1 MFKDHCGEY
10 IISSIL
16 ILNQYK
22 TKLEIQYTNNKKEYL
37 ILSEIPIHMDE
48 KTNLGSL
55 S

>member
-10 IISSIL
+10 IISSML

-22 TKLEIQYTNNKKEYL
+22 TKLEIQDTKNKKEYL
-37 ILSEIPIHMDE
+37 ILSKIPIQMEE
-48 KTNLGSL
+48 KTNLSSL